1 MLSSRAVE
9 PRAVQT
15 ARGNHSNGGLGQ
27 PFVGRDPRHHRR
39 EVGALREDRSAFDD
53 RTARGVRTGQ
63 ARHQSE
69 NPVVVHNSIPFSRRE
84 ITLRD
89 IVTATSWHPPL
100 AHAGNPTD
108 I

>member
-1 MLSSRAVE
+1 LLSSRAVE

-15 ARGNHSNGGLGQ
+15 ARRTHSNGGLGQ

-89 IVTATSWHPPL
+89 IVTDTSWHPPL
-100 AHAGNPTD
+100 AHAGDPTD